1 MNILILGNGGRE
13 HALALK
19 IKESPSCQKL
29 FVSPG
34 NGGTSSVAENI
45 SISTKEDLV
54 EFSVN
59 QNISL
64 VVVGPEKYL
73 VDGTVDYLRNHGILV
88 FGPGKDAANIEG
100 DKLFAK
106 KLMLENNVPTAKY
119 IEFSNSSSKEEIY
132 NYLKKQKYPIV
143 IKANGLAAGK
153 GVAICKNIYD
163 ALDAVLLN
171 FDEKAFG
178 EAGNTILVEE
188 FLEGEEAS
196 LLVISDGE
204 DFVCLPAAQD
214 HKRIG
219 DDDSGKN
226 TGGMGAYAPAE
237 ILTDELLNI
246 IEDSIVKPTLY
257 GMKKLGIPFTGC
269 LFCGLIL
276 TKDGPKVIEFN
287 ARFGDPETQ
296 SVLNVIDGDFLE
308 LLYSA
313 ATGKVNKDVVSYNGG
328 ASVCI
333 VTASKGYPDEYLTGF
348 EIFGLDHLKELPVKV
363 YHAGTQLKDGTLL
376 SNGGR
381 VLGVTSFVTDKNFE
395 EAIKI
400 AYQAV
405 SKIHYENIYFR
416 TDIGK
421 RAVKF

>member
-19 IKESPSCQKL
+19 IKESPQCDKL
-29 FVSPG
+29 FVAPG
-34 NGGTSSVAENI
+34 NGGTA
-45 SISTKEDLV
+45 SIA
-54 EFSVN
+54 
-59 QNISL
+59 QNIIFAGNQELLQFVRNEEIKL
-64 VVVGPEKYL
+64 VIVGPEKYL
-73 VDGTVDYLRNHGILV
+73 VDGTVDYLRENNILV
-88 FGPGKDAANIEG
+88 FGPNREAANIEG

-106 KLMLENNVPTAKY
+106 KIMFDNNIPTAKY
-119 IEFSNSSSKEEIY
+119 FEFSNTSSKEDIY
-132 NYLKKQKYPIV
+132 NCLKKQKYPIV

-153 GVAICKNIYD
+153 GVTICRSIYD

-171 FDEKAFG
+171 FEEKAFG
-178 EAGNTILVEE
+178 EASNKILIED

-196 LLVISDGE
+196 LFIISDGE
-204 DFVCLPAAQD
+204 DYVCLPAAQD

-219 DDDSGKN
+219 NNDTGKN
-226 TGGMGAYAPAE
+226 TGGMGAYAPAG
-237 ILTDELLNI
+237 IITDETFKV
-246 IEDSIVKPTLY
+246 IEETIVKPTLL
-257 GMKKLGIPFTGC
+257 GMKIIGMPFTGC

-296 SVLNVIDGDFLE
+296 TVLNVVDGDFLE

-313 ATGKVNKDVVSYNGG
+313 AKGKINKESVKYNGG
-328 ASVCI
+328 ASVCV
-333 VTASKGYPDEYLTGF
+333 VTASEGYPDEYQTGY
-348 EIFGLDHLKELPVKV
+348 EIFGLDHLKDMSVHV
-363 YHAGTQLKDGTLL
+363 YHAGTQLKEGTIF

-381 VLGVTSFVTDKNFE
+381 VLGVTSFVKEKNFS
-395 EAIKI
+395 EAIKL
-400 AYQAV
+400 AYQGV

-421 RAVKF
+421 RALKS

>member
-19 IKESPSCQKL
+19 IKESPLCQKL
-29 FVSPG
+29 FISPG
-34 NGGTSSVAENI
+34 NGGTSSAAENI
-45 SISTKEDLV
+45 SISTKEDLI

-73 VDGTVDYLRNHGILV
+73 VDGTVDYLRSHGILV
-88 FGPGKDAANIEG
+88 FGPAKEAAKIEG

-106 KLMLENNVPTAKY
+106 KLMLENDVPTAKY
-119 IEFSNSSSKEEIY
+119 IEFSISSSKEDIY

-143 IKANGLAAGK
+143 VKANGLAAGK

-171 FDEKAFG
+171 FDKKAFG

-196 LLVISDGE
+196 LFVISDGE
-204 DFVCLPAAQD
+204 DFICLPAAQD

-219 DDDSGKN
+219 DNDSGKN

-237 ILTDELLNI
+237 IITDEHLKI

-308 LLYSA
+308 LLYS
-313 ATGKVNKDVVSYNGG
+313 TSKGKINKDAVKYNGG
-328 ASVCI
+328 SSICI

-348 EIFGLDHLKELPVKV
+348 EIFGLDHLKELPVIV

-381 VLGVTSFVTDKNFE
+381 VLGVTSFVPDRNFQ

-421 RAVKF
+421 RAINS

>member
-19 IKESPSCQKL
+19 IKESTQCNKL
-29 FVSPG
+29 FVAPG
-34 NGGTSSVAENI
+34 NGGTAAISENVAFSSNEELLQFI
-45 SISTKEDLV
+45 TKE
-54 EFSVN
+54 E
-59 QNISL
+59 IKL

-73 VDGTVDYLRNHGILV
+73 VDGTVDYLRQSSILV
-88 FGPGKDAANIEG
+88 FGPNQEAAAIES

-106 KLMLENNVPTAKY
+106 KIMLDNNVPTAKY
-119 IEFSNSSSKEEIY
+119 FEFSNTSSKEEIF
-132 NYLKKQKYPIV
+132 NCLRKQKYPIV

-153 GVAICKNIYD
+153 GVTICKNIYD

-171 FDEKAFG
+171 FEEKAFG
-178 EAGNTILVEE
+178 DAGSKILIEE

-196 LLVISDGE
+196 LFVISDGE
-204 DFVCLPAAQD
+204 NFVSLPAAQD

-219 DDDSGKN
+219 DNDSGKN

-237 ILTDELLNI
+237 IITAEVLKI
-246 IEDSIVKPTLY
+246 IEDTIVKPTLS
-257 GMKKLGIPFTGC
+257 GMKKIGKPFTGC

-276 TKDGPKVIEFN
+276 TQDGPKVIEFN

-296 SVLNVIDGDFLE
+296 TVLNVIEGDFLE

-313 ATGKVNKDVVSYNGG
+313 AKGKINKESVKYNGG
-328 ASVCI
+328 SSVCV
-333 VTASKGYPDEYLTGF
+333 VTASNGYPDSYETGF
-348 EIFGLDHLKELPVKV
+348 EIFGLNHLKDFPVKV
-363 YHAGTQLKDGTLL
+363 YHAGTQIKDDTILT
-376 SNGGR
+376 NGGR
-381 VLGVTSFVTDKNFE
+381 VLGVTSFVPGKDFK

-400 AYQAV
+400 AYHAV

-421 RAVKF
+421 RALKL

>member
-13 HALALK
+13 HALAVK
-19 IKESPSCQKL
+19 IKESPQCDKL
-29 FVSPG
+29 FVAPG
-34 NGGTSSVAENI
+34 NGGTA
-45 SISTKEDLV
+45 SIA
-54 EFSVN
+54 
-59 QNISL
+59 QNVTFPGDEELLQFVRNEEIKL

-73 VDGTVDYLRNHGILV
+73 VDGTVGYLRENDILV
-88 FGPGKDAANIEG
+88 FGPNQEAANIES

-106 KLMLENNVPTAKY
+106 KVMIDNDVPTAKY
-119 IEFSNSSSKEEIY
+119 FEFSNISSKEDIY
-132 NYLKKQKYPIV
+132 NCLKKQKYPIV

-153 GVAICKNIYD
+153 GVTICKSIYD

-171 FDEKAFG
+171 FEEKAFG
-178 EAGNTILVEE
+178 DAGSKILVEE

-196 LLVISDGE
+196 LFVISDGE

-219 DDDSGKN
+219 DNDSGKN

-237 ILTDELLNI
+237 IITDELLQI
-246 IEDSIVKPTLY
+246 IVDSIVKPTIY
-257 GMKKLGIPFTGC
+257 GMKKIGKPFTGC

-296 SVLNVIDGDFLE
+296 AVLNVIDGDFLQ

-313 ATGKVNKDVVSYNGG
+313 AVGKINKESVKYNGG
-328 ASVCI
+328 ASVCV
-333 VTASKGYPDEYLTGF
+333 VTASNGYPDEYKTGY
-348 EIFGLDHLKELPVKV
+348 EIFGLDHLKEMHVKV
-363 YHAGTQLKDGTLL
+363 YHAGTQLKEGAVFST
-376 SNGGR
+376 GGR
-381 VLGVTSFVTDKNFE
+381 VLGITSFVKEKIFA
-395 EAIKI
+395 EAIRI
-400 AYQAV
+400 AYQGV

-421 RAVKF
+421 RALKL

>member
-1 MNILILGNGGRE
+1 MNILLLGSGGRE

-19 IKESPSCQKL
+19 IKESPRCDKL
-29 FVSPG
+29 FVAPG
-34 NGGTSSVAENI
+34 NGGTA
-45 SISTKEDLV
+45 SIA
-54 EFSVN
+54 
-59 QNISL
+59 QNIAFSGNKELLQFVRNEEIQL
-64 VVVGPEKYL
+64 VVIGPEKYL
-73 VDGTVDYLRNHGILV
+73 VDGTVDYLRENDILV
-88 FGPGKDAANIEG
+88 FGPDQKAANIEG

-106 KLMLENNVPTAKY
+106 KIMFDNNVPTAKY
-119 IEFSNSSSKEEIY
+119 IEFSNTSSKEDIY

-153 GVAICKNIYD
+153 GVTICKSIYD

-171 FDEKAFG
+171 FEEKAFG
-178 EAGNTILVEE
+178 DAGSKIIVEE

-196 LLVISDGE
+196 LFVISDGE

-219 DDDSGKN
+219 DNDSGKN

-237 ILTDELLNI
+237 IITDGLLKI
-246 IEDSIVKPTLY
+246 IEDSIVSPILS
-257 GMKKLGIPFTGC
+257 GMKKNGIPFTGC

-296 SVLNVIDGDFLE
+296 SVLNVIDGNFLE

-313 ATGKVNKDVVSYNGG
+313 AKGKINKEAVSYNGG

-333 VTASKGYPDEYLTGF
+333 VTASRGYPDEYLTGF
-348 EIFGLDHLKELPVKV
+348 EIFGLDHLNELPVKV

-381 VLGVTSFVTDKNFE
+381 VLGVTSFVTDKNFQ
-395 EAIKI
+395 EAIRI
-400 AYQAV
+400 AYHAV

-421 RAVKF
+421 RALKL

>member
-19 IKESPSCQKL
+19 IKESPQCEKL
-29 FVSPG
+29 FVAPG
-34 NGGTSSVAENI
+34 NGGTASVAQNVTFPANQELLKFVR
-45 SISTKEDLV
+45 KEV
-54 EFSVN
+54 IE
-59 QNISL
+59 L

-73 VDGTVDYLRNHGILV
+73 VDGTVDYLRENDVLV
-88 FGPGKDAANIEG
+88 FGPNQEAANIES

-106 KLMLENNVPTAKY
+106 KIMFDNNVPTAKY
-119 IEFSNSSSKEEIY
+119 FEFSNTSSKEDIY
-132 NYLKKQKYPIV
+132 NCLRKQKYPIV

-153 GVAICKNIYD
+153 GVTICKSIYD

-171 FDEKAFG
+171 FEEKAFG
-178 EAGNTILVEE
+178 DAGSKILIEE

-196 LLVISDGE
+196 LFVISDGE
-204 DFVCLPAAQD
+204 DFVSLPAAQD

-219 DDDSGKN
+219 DNDSGKN
-226 TGGMGAYAPAE
+226 TGGMGAYAPAA
-237 ILTDELLNI
+237 IITDEVLKI
-246 IEDSIVKPTLY
+246 IEDSIVKPTLS
-257 GMKKLGIPFTGC
+257 GMKKIGKPFTGC

-296 SVLNVIDGDFLE
+296 TVLNVIEGDFLQ
-308 LLYSA
+308 LLFSA
-313 ATGKVNKDVVSYNGG
+313 AKGKINKESVKYNGG
-328 ASVCI
+328 SSVCV
-333 VTASKGYPDEYLTGF
+333 VTASKGYPDAYETGF
-348 EIFGLDHLKELPVKV
+348 EIFGLNHLKDLPVKV
-363 YHAGTQLKDGTLL
+363 YHAGTKIKDDTLL
-376 SNGGR
+376 TNGGR
-381 VLGVTSFVTDKNFE
+381 VLGVTSFVTDKNFN

-400 AYQAV
+400 AYHAV

>member
-19 IKESPSCQKL
+19 IKESPKCGKL
-29 FVSPG
+29 FVDPG
-34 NGGTSSVAENI
+34 NGGTATVA
-45 SISTKEDLV
+45 
-54 EFSVN
+54 
-59 QNISL
+59 QNITFSANEELLQFIIKEEIKL

-73 VDGTVDYLRNHGILV
+73 VDGTVDYLRQKGILV
-88 FGPGKDAANIEG
+88 FGPNQEAASIES

-106 KLMLENNVPTAKY
+106 KVMLDNNVPTAKY
-119 IEFSNSSSKEEIY
+119 FEFSDTSSKEDIY
-132 NYLKKQKYPIV
+132 NCLRKQKYPIV

-153 GVAICKNIYD
+153 GVTICKNIYD

-171 FDEKAFG
+171 FEEKAFG
-178 EAGNTILVEE
+178 EAGSKILIEE

-196 LLVISDGE
+196 LFVISDGE
-204 DFVCLPAAQD
+204 NFVSLPAAQD

-219 DDDSGKN
+219 DNDSGKN

-237 ILTDELLNI
+237 IITDEVLKI
-246 IEDSIVKPTLY
+246 IEDTIVKPTLS
-257 GMKKLGIPFTGC
+257 GMKKIGKPFTGC

-296 SVLNVIDGDFLE
+296 TVLNVIEGDFLE

-313 ATGKVNKDVVSYNGG
+313 SKGNINKESLKYNGG
-328 ASVCI
+328 ASVCV
-333 VTASKGYPDEYLTGF
+333 VTASNGYPDSYETGF
-348 EIFGLDHLKELPVKV
+348 EIFGLIHLKDLPVKV
-363 YHAGTQLKDGTLL
+363 YHAGTQIKDDTLL
-376 SNGGR
+376 TNGGR
-381 VLGVTSFVTDKNFE
+381 VLGVTSFVPDKNFK

-416 TDIGK
+416 TDIGR

>member
-1 MNILILGNGGRE
+1 MNILILGSGGRE

-19 IKESPSCQKL
+19 FKESPLCQKL

-34 NGGTSSVAENI
+34 NGGTSPIAENI
-45 SISTKEDLV
+45 LLSTKEDLL
-54 EFSVN
+54 EFSTN
-59 QNISL
+59 QGITF

-73 VDGTVDYLRNHGILV
+73 VDGTVDYLRSHGVLV

-119 IEFSNSSSKEEIY
+119 IEFSTSSSKEDIY

-196 LLVISDGE
+196 LFVISDGE

-219 DDDSGKN
+219 DNDSGKN

-237 ILTDELLNI
+237 IITDELLKI

-257 GMKKLGIPFTGC
+257 GMKKKGIPFTGC

-296 SVLNVIDGDFLE
+296 AVLNVIDGDFLE

-313 ATGKVNKDVVSYNGG
+313 AKGKINKDAVSYNGG

-381 VLGVTSFVTDKNFE
+381 VLGVTSFVTDRNFQ

-400 AYQAV
+400 AYHAV

>member
-13 HALALK
+13 HALAIK
-19 IKESPSCQKL
+19 IKESPQCDKL
-29 FVSPG
+29 FVAPG
-34 NGGTSSVAENI
+34 NGGTA
-45 SISTKEDLV
+45 SIA
-54 EFSVN
+54 
-59 QNISL
+59 QNVTFPGDEELLQFVRNEEIKL

-73 VDGTVDYLRNHGILV
+73 VDGTVGYLRENDILV
-88 FGPGKDAANIEG
+88 FGPNQEAANIES

-106 KLMLENNVPTAKY
+106 KVMIDNDVPTAKY
-119 IEFSNSSSKEEIY
+119 FEFSNISSKEDIY
-132 NYLKKQKYPIV
+132 NCLKKQKYPIV

-153 GVAICKNIYD
+153 GVTICKSIYD

-171 FDEKAFG
+171 FEEKAFG
-178 EAGNTILVEE
+178 DAGSKILVEE

-196 LLVISDGE
+196 LFVISDGE

-219 DDDSGKN
+219 DNDSGKN

-237 ILTDELLNI
+237 IITDELLQI
-246 IEDSIVKPTLY
+246 IVDSIVKPTIY
-257 GMKKLGIPFTGC
+257 GMKKIGKPFTGC

-296 SVLNVIDGDFLE
+296 AVLNVIDGDFLQ

-313 ATGKVNKDVVSYNGG
+313 AVGKINKESVKYNGG
-328 ASVCI
+328 ASVCV
-333 VTASKGYPDEYLTGF
+333 VTASNGYPDEYKTGY
-348 EIFGLDHLKELPVKV
+348 EIFGLDHLKEMHVKV
-363 YHAGTQLKDGTLL
+363 YHAGTQLKEGAVFST
-376 SNGGR
+376 GGR
-381 VLGVTSFVTDKNFE
+381 VLGITSFVKEKKFA
-395 EAIKI
+395 EAIRI
-400 AYQAV
+400 AYQGV

-421 RAVKF
+421 RALKL